1 MRNHHRQLMF
11 IGLPILAVL
20 IVVAVTYKVSG
31 GQIAIL
37 SPAGTIAAQ
46 QRRLL
51 GIAFGMMLLIVIPV
65 FILTFYIAWKYRA
78 GNTKANYQPEWD
90 GSRKLELTWWGL
102 PFAIIFILAV
112 IAWNTSHS
120 LDPSVAISSTQKPYV
135 VQVVSLQWKWLF
147 LYPEDHVASVNYV
160 TFPAGRPIDFEI
172 TSDAPMNSF
181 WIPRLGG
188 QIYAMSGM
196 ATRLYLQSDAPGSY
210 HGSSANVSGS
220 GFSAM
225 NFTAEARS
233 QQSFDSWIT
242 SAKASPNDLSLA
254 AYVAL
259 SRPTVIE
266 KPLNYSGYEPG
277 LFQTIIAKY
286 NEPGALRTSSAD
298 TSLRSQETR

>member
-37 SPAGTIAAQ
+37 RPAGTIAAQ